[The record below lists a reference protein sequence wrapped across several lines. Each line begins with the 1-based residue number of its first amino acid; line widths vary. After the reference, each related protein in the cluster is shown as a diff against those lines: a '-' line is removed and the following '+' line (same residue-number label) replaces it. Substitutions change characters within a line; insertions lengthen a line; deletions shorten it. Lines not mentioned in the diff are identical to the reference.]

1 VKHFSS
7 PLEII
12 KDFYEIRIEFY
23 TKRKKY
29 LISVHEFNVEKL
41 DNELKFI
48 LEVVN
53 GTLIFFNRDLNEIIQ
68 EMKQKS

>member
-29 LISVHEFNVEKL
+29 LIGVHEFNVEKL